1 MKAAIRDS
9 TTLRAVRPH
18 DVVAYLRA
26 RHWREHEQREGQY
39 AIWQH
44 ESDSEPFEILLP
56 LNSAYRDYAT
66 RIAEALQTL
75 EAVEQRSQ
83 HDILTDI
90 QNVACDVTHISAE
103 GEALSGGTISLH
115 GGAQFVASVQRLLLA
130 AACSAVQPRSVYG
143 DRVPKAA
150 KAYVQQARI
159 RMGHGSFTVA
169 VYAPVVSDTQPQA
182 RSESQETPF
191 AREVALLLL
200 KALRTLRNAAD
211 RAALSGTIEPLLE
224 VSPGGVSAKLC
235 DALVGM
241 YKGSQADQIRFN
253 VAWSPL
259 RPAPADTVPTVEIPA
274 SAVPFLRD
282 TGRALRETTPR
293 KDKDVV
299 VQGFVLRLEPIG
311 DRNGR
316 VTISG
321 LIDGAFHPVICDLAE
336 ENYWRAREAYE
347 RRWIIRCTGGL
358 VREGKGFRLLYPY
371 DVRILKSAF

>member
-1 MKAAIRDS
+1 MKAAIRDNA
-9 TTLRAVRPH
+9 TLRAVRPH

-26 RHWREHEQREGQY
+26 RHWREHKQCEGQY

-44 ESDSEPFEILLP
+44 ESDGEPFEILLP

-130 AACSAVQPRSVYG
+130 AAHSAAWRRYVYG
-143 DRVPKAA
+143 DRAPKAA

-159 RMGHGSFTVA
+159 RMGRGSFTVA

-191 AREVALLLL
+191 ARKVTLLLL
-200 KALRTLRNAAD
+200 QALYTLRDAAD
-211 RAALSGTIEPLLE
+211 RVAHSGAIKLRKVLLDN
-224 VSPGGVSAKLC
+224 SSAELC
-235 DALVGM
+235 DALVGL
-241 YKGSQADQIRFN
+241 YEGSQADQIRFS

-259 RPAPADTVPTVEIPA
+259 RPAPAKTVPAVEIPA
-274 SAVPFLRD
+274 SAVPFLRN
-282 TGRALRETTPR
+282 TGRVLREMTLR
-293 KDKDVV
+293 GDVV
-299 VQGFVLRLEPIG
+299 VQGFPVRLEPID
-311 DRNGR
+311 DRRRR

-321 LIDGAFHPVICDLAE
+321 
-336 ENYWRAREAYE
+336 
-347 RRWIIRCTGGL
+347 
-358 VREGKGFRLLYPY
+358 
-371 DVRILKSAF
+371 